1 VEVVLDIQTVVSS
14 PAAPAQAPWN
24 LATRVAF
31 RFCVAYFG
39 MYVLFTQMFNGLVV
53 LPVGRIPPPGLLLRP
68 LVSWVTAHVFHVE
81 PLVLFS
87 GSGDKTSDWVQA
99 FCLLVIAA
107 GVTIVWSVL
116 DRRRSEYVRLHR
128 WFRVFLR
135 FALGSTML
143 GYGMSKVIPLQ
154 MPAPSLMRLL
164 EPFGSFSPMGVLW
177 SSIGSSRPY
186 EVFTGFAELA
196 GAVLL
201 FVPRLATLGAIVCL
215 ADTIEIFT
223 LNMTYDV
230 PVKLFSFHLIL
241 LSLFLLAP
249 DARRLANVFVLNRT
263 AEPAAR
269 PYAGTRKAR
278 LALIAQLVFGAHLVA
293 MSLIGS
299 VTGWSR
305 YGGGAPKSPLYGIWL
320 VDEMT
325 VDGQTRAPLVTDD
338 GRWRRVVFQAPTAV
352 SFQRMDDTFVT
363 FRAAVD
369 AGQRTI
375 TINMLNRANDK
386 DGAGRFSFERPA
398 ADRLTLDGTMGGNQV
413 RLQLRLY
420 DEKKF
425 VLLSR
430 GFHWIQEYPFNR

>member
-1 VEVVLDIQTVVSS
+1 MDIQTVVSS
-14 PAAPAQAPWN
+14 PAAPAQAPWSI
-24 LATRVAF
+24 ATRVAF

-53 LPVGRIPPPGLLLRP
+53 LPVGGIPPPGMLLRP
-68 LVSWVTAHVFHVE
+68 LVRWVTAHVFHLE
-81 PLVLFS
+81 PLVLFT

-99 FCLLVIAA
+99 FCLVVIAVV
-107 GVTIVWSVL
+107 VTITWSVL

-143 GYGMSKVIPLQ
+143 GYGMSKAIPLQ
-154 MPAPSLMRLL
+154 MPAPSLTRLL

-186 EVFTGFAELA
+186 EVFTGCAELA
-196 GAVLL
+196 GAILL

-230 PVKLFSFHLIL
+230 PVKLFSFDLIL
-241 LSLFLLAP
+241 FSLFLLAP
-249 DARRLANVFVLNRT
+249 DARRLANVLVLNRT

-269 PYAGTRKAR
+269 PHAGTRKAR
-278 LALIAQLVFGAHLVA
+278 LALIAQLVFGVYLVA
-293 MSLIGS
+293 MSLVGA

-320 VDEMT
+320 VAEMT
-325 VDGQTRAPLVTDD
+325 VNGQARAPLVTDD
-338 GRWRRVVFQAPTAV
+338 YLWRRVVFQAPTAV
-352 SFQRMDDTFVT
+352 SIQRMDDAFVT
-363 FRAAVD
+363 YRAAVD
-369 AGQRTI
+369 EGRRTI
-375 TINMLNRANDK
+375 TVNMFNRPNDR
-386 DGAGRFSFERPA
+386 DWAGRFSFERPA
-398 ADRLTLDGTMGGNQV
+398 ADRLTLDGTMDGRQLH
-413 RLQLRLY
+413 LQLRLF
-420 DEKKF
+420 DEKNF
-425 VLLSR
+425 LLLSR

>member
-1 VEVVLDIQTVVSS
+1 MDTQTVVSP
-14 PAAPAQAPWN
+14 PAAPAPVPWSI
-24 LATRVAF
+24 ATRVAF

-53 LPVGRIPPPGLLLRP
+53 LPVGGIRPPGLRLRP
-68 LVSWVTAHVFHVE
+68 LVGWVTAHVFHLQ
-81 PLVLFS
+81 PLVLFT

-99 FCLLVIAA
+99 FCLLAIAA
-107 GVTIVWSVL
+107 VVTIAWSVV

-186 EVFTGFAELA
+186 EVFTGCAELA

-230 PVKLFSFHLIL
+230 PVKLFSFHLVL
-241 LSLFLLAP
+241 FSLFLIAP
-249 DARRLANVFVLNRT
+249 DARRLANVLVLNRT

-278 LALIAQLVFGAHLVA
+278 LALIAQLVFGVYLVA
-293 MSLIGS
+293 MSLTGT

-305 YGGGAPKSPLYGIWL
+305 HGGGAPKSPLYGIWL

-325 VDGQTRAPLVTDD
+325 VDGQARAPLLTDD
-338 GRWRRVVFQAPTAV
+338 RRWRRVVFQGPTAV
-352 SFQRMDDTFVT
+352 SFQRMDDTYVT
-363 FRAAVD
+363 YRAVVD
-369 AGQRTI
+369 VEGRTV
-375 TINMLNRANDK
+375 TLDKPSDMNRA
-386 DGAGRFSFERPA
+386 GRVSFERA
-398 ADRLTLDGTMGGNQV
+398 GSDRLTLDGTMDGKQV
-413 RLQLRLY
+413 RLQLREF
-420 DEKKF
+420 DEKNF
-425 VLLSR
+425 LLLSR

>member
-1 VEVVLDIQTVVSS
+1 
-14 PAAPAQAPWN
+14 
-24 LATRVAF
+24 
-31 RFCVAYFG
+31 

-53 LPVGRIPPPGLLLRP
+53 LPAGGIPPPGLLMRP
-68 LVSWVTAHVFHVE
+68 LVSWVTAHVFQLE
-81 PLVLFS
+81 PLVLFT

-107 GVTIVWSVL
+107 VVTIVWSVL

-143 GYGMSKVIPLQ
+143 GYGMSKAVPLQ
-154 MPAPSLMRLL
+154 MPAPSLTRLL

-177 SSIGSSRPY
+177 SSIGASRPY
-186 EVFTGFAELA
+186 EMFTGCAELA
-196 GAVLL
+196 GGILL

-215 ADTIEIFT
+215 ADTVEIFT

-269 PYAGTRKAR
+269 PHGTRAAR
-278 LALIAQLVFGAHLVA
+278 LGLIAQLVFGAYLLA
-293 MSLIGS
+293 TSMSGIIS
-299 VTGWSR
+299 GWSR

-325 VDGQTRAPLVTDD
+325 VDGQPRLPLLTDA
-338 GRWRRVVFQAPTAV
+338 GRWRRVVFQSPTNM

-363 FRAAVD
+363 YRAAVD
-369 AGQRTI
+369 VEQRTI
-375 TINMLNRANDK
+375 TLNNATDK
-386 DGAGRFSFERPA
+386 GAAVRLAFERPA
-398 ADRLTLDGTMGGNQV
+398 PDRLTLDGTMDQKKV
-413 RLQLRLY
+413 RLQLRLF
-420 DEKKF
+420 DEKNF
-425 VLLSR
+425 LLLGR

>member
-1 VEVVLDIQTVVSS
+1 MDTQTVVSLPTG
-14 PAAPAQAPWN
+14 PAAPAQVPWTI
-24 LATRVAF
+24 ATRVAF

-53 LPVGRIPPPGLLLRP
+53 LPVGGIRPPGLRLRP
-68 LVSWVTAHVFHVE
+68 LVGWVTAHVFHLQ
-81 PLVLFS
+81 PLVLFT

-107 GVTIVWSVL
+107 VVTIAWSVV
-116 DRRRSEYVRLHR
+116 DRRRPDYVRLHR

-154 MPAPSLMRLL
+154 MPAPPLMRLL

-196 GAVLL
+196 GALLL

-215 ADTIEIFT
+215 ADTLEIFT

-241 LSLFLLAP
+241 FSLFLLAP
-249 DARRLANVFVLNRT
+249 DARRLANVLVLNRT
-263 AEPAAR
+263 AEPAVS
-269 PYAGTRKAR
+269 PYGGTRKAR
-278 LALIAQLVFGAHLVA
+278 LALIAQLVFGVYLVA
-293 MSLIGS
+293 MSLAGS
-299 VTGWSR
+299 VAGWSR
-305 YGGGAPKSPLYGIWL
+305 YGGGAPKPPLYGIWL

-325 VDGQTRAPLVTDD
+325 VDGQARAPLLTDD
-338 GRWRRVVFQAPTAV
+338 RRWRRVVFQAPGAV
-352 SFQRMDDTFVT
+352 SFQRMDDTYATYRAVVDVEDRTVT
-363 FRAAVD
+363 LD
-369 AGQRTI
+369 KPSD
-375 TINMLNRANDK
+375 LNRA
-386 DGAGRFSFERPA
+386 GRLSFERTGS
-398 ADRLTLDGTMGGNQV
+398 DRLTLDGTMEGKQV
-413 RLQLRLY
+413 RLQLRLV
-420 DEKKF
+420 DEKSF
-425 VLLSR
+425 LLLSR